1 MAVGAH
7 LLVLAGHVTVAIDP
21 SGAGRPATA
30 PRGLRFGLVATA
42 SPVGGSGPSAV
53 QLLVLDVDG
62 VLTDGAVLLLPDGQE
77 ARSVH
82 FHDLDAVGGWRRRGL
97 RLAVLSGEDTPG
109 VRLVAGRFGI
119 DNAVFG
125 AKDKLR
131 GLQDLAGRLGT
142 PLEETCYIGD
152 ADRDAPAL
160 EAAGIGLAPSDA
172 TAAAQAAADHVLSTR
187 GGRGVV
193 VEAVAL
199 IDRLVERPASDPP

>member
-7 LLVLAGHVTVAIDP
+7 LLVLGGHVTVGIDA
-21 SGAGRPATA
+21 SGAGRTAAAACGLPCGLVSTA
-30 PRGLRFGLVATA
+30 P
-42 SPVGGSGPSAV
+42 PVGGSGPSAV

-77 ARSVH
+77 GRSVH
-82 FHDLDAVGGWRRRGL
+82 FHDLDAAGGWRRRGL
-97 RLAVLSGEDTPG
+97 RLAILSGEDTPG

-119 DNAVFG
+119 DDAVFG

-142 PLEETCYIGD
+142 PLEQTCYIGD

-160 EAAGIGLAPSDA
+160 EAAGIGLAPCDA
-172 TAAAQAAADHVLSTR
+172 TAVAQAAADHVLATR

-199 IDRLVERPASDPP
+199 IDRLGQRPGSDPP

>member
-1 MAVGAH
+1 VGAH
-7 LLVLAGHVTVAIDP
+7 LLVLAGHVTVGIATP
-21 SGAGRPATA
+21 GTGRPGAA
-30 PRGLRFGLVATA
+30 VGGLRFGLVSTA

-119 DNAVFG
+119 DDAVFG

-142 PLEETCYIGD
+142 PLEAMCYIGD

-172 TAAAQAAADHVLSTR
+172 TAAAQAAADHVLATR

-199 IDRLVERPASDPP
+199 IDRLVDLPRSDAP